1 MDTTLASLLCADAN
15 TELESTGNRNVKD
28 YMTAAKSPLDEYA
41 DADTMRDTLR
51 RHLKSTDRIK
61 EYADGTADI
70 RDHLLAITMDYE
82 VKSTSETNRAIH
94 RDFVTTA
101 NEVHKC
107 ELRKRRGVI
116 RNDRV

>member
-1 MDTTLASLLCADAN
+1 MRPA
-15 TELESTGNRNVKD
+15 GNRNVKD

-70 RDHLLAITMDYE
+70 RDHLLAVTMDYE
-82 VKSTSETNRAIH
+82 VKSTSETNGAIH

-107 ELRKRRGVI
+107 ELRKRRGE
-116 RNDRV
+116 